1 MELPDRS
8 ALLAIL
14 CRQMY
19 RAPSREVVWQALLD
33 GARSLA
39 MAKVALIYRLDPESD
54 QLQRF
59 DDQADPVAGVAPQQ
73 ISIPHY
79 LMHDLR
85 LLRQPLFFT
94 PDRQSTPLALA
105 LTHAIWPEHPPTQIV
120 FLPLVAHGVLQ
131 GLCICG
137 WDALVAQEYAG
148 VLQFLADDAMYALM
162 RFDQVDGSPEPEPL
176 PVDVFVDLALLYT
189 HTPDQLIG
197 VALEQLTSAV
207 GAAAG
212 ALYLYNDETSQ
223 LELKTMTTSASL
235 PAFATVLH
243 QLWQHELGQQMQTLA
258 VSLFESAEEI
268 AYLATDYAQ
277 PPASAPLHAFLRSH
291 AITDV
296 LSLAIVVGGWRAG
309 VVQLVPWP
317 SNRFSERQVQWLRLL
332 ARQIG
337 AAIEHTRLSE
347 HLRIELDR
355 AQAVVETTNDG
366 IIMIDRQRRVVMVN
380 RRACYFFGV
389 AEHDLKGR
397 SYDDLL
403 LIFGRVFANSTRL
416 TFWLGQLLGSETDR
430 AYEEFQVIW
439 PEARRLHCFS
449 APVID
454 RREQYLG
461 RILIFRDV
469 TREREVERLKDEF
482 VSTVSHEL
490 RTPLTSIQGS
500 LQLVLGDATRG
511 KPGLAP
517 DLAAPVRSMLQVSLA
532 NTERL
537 IRLVNDILDIAKIE
551 QGRLQLQPKPIAP
564 IEICRSAVEELRAF
578 ARQYGVT
585 ISLNAPSNLP
595 LVEVDRDR
603 IVQVVI
609 NLLSNAIKFS
619 PQGQQVLLG
628 ATHEQNVVRF
638 SVRDWGPGISR
649 ADQMRLF
656 QKFHQLDQSINR
668 EKSGS
673 GLGLAISKELVEL
686 HGGKIWVDS
695 ELGRGSTFSFTVP
708 VAKVQPQPMEDQLP
722 LIVVADGAHP
732 WVAKLRAALEA
743 DPNWHVIQM
752 QAREINTAAPARQPA
767 CLVFIDSG
775 DLDDRINQ
783 IRALPLYQIVPMI
796 VISDAPVSSRVRD
809 VRVFSFDSPIEDI
822 IAEIR
827 RQLAE
832 PQPLV
837 LVVDDDPNVRTVLM
851 RILQR
856 HRMRVLAAS
865 DGVEALELAQH
876 SRPHAVLLD
885 LRMPGMDGLEV
896 LQRLQAQ
903 PATAA
908 IPVVILTANDLGPD
922 ASAQAFNLGAR
933 GFLEKPVTAERLI
946 ATLTSVMQTRKDG
959 DE

>member
-19 RAPSREVVWQALLD
+19 RAPSREAVWQVLLD

-39 MAKVALIYRLDPESD
+39 MASVAFIYWLMPEGD

-59 DDQADPVAGVAPQQ
+59 SDQADLAESGPEQ
-73 ISIPHY
+73 INIPHY

-85 LLRQPLFFT
+85 LLRQPLLFT

-105 LTHAIWPEHPPTQIV
+105 LTNAIWSEHPPAQLVI
-120 FLPLVAHGVLQ
+120 LPLVVQGVLQ

-137 WDALVAQEYAG
+137 WAKPVASQYIS
-148 VLQFLADDAMYALM
+148 VLQFLVDDAVFAQTI
-162 RFDQVDGSPEPEPL
+162 FDRLSGTQEPELL
-176 PVDVFVDLALLYT
+176 PADVLINLALLYT
-189 HTPDQLIG
+189 HTPDQLVG
-197 VALEQLTSAV
+197 VALEQLVSV
-207 GAAAG
+207 IGAAAG
-212 ALYLYNDETSQ
+212 ALYLYDDKTSQ
-223 LELKTMTTSASL
+223 LELKTTVVDAHL
-235 PAFATVLH
+235 PAFATELR
-243 QLWQHELGQQMQTLA
+243 QLWQDKLGQHMQALA
-258 VSLFESAEEI
+258 SSFLDSADEMVYLQTESSQSLI
-268 AYLATDYAQ
+268 YK
-277 PPASAPLHAFLRSH
+277 PLHAFLRSQ
-291 AITDV
+291 AIAGV
-296 LSLAIVVGGWRAG
+296 LSLAILVGGWQAG

-317 SNRFSERQVQWLRLL
+317 SNRFSERQLRLIRL
-332 ARQIG
+332 LVRQIG
-337 AAIEHTRLSE
+337 MAIEHARLFE
-347 HLRIELDR
+347 QLRIELDQ

-366 IIMIDRQRRVVMVN
+366 IIMIDRYRRVVMVN
-380 RRACYFFGV
+380 RRACYFFGI

-403 LIFGRVFANSTRL
+403 VIFGRVFANSARL

-430 AYEEFQVIW
+430 AYEEFQVTW
-439 PEARRLHCFS
+439 PESRQLRCFS

-454 RREQYLG
+454 QREQYLG

-490 RTPLTSIQGS
+490 RTPLASIQGS
-500 LQLVLGDATRG
+500 LQLVLGDAARG

-551 QGRLQLQPKPIAP
+551 QGRLRLQPKPVAP
-564 IEICRSAVEELRAF
+564 LEICRSAVEELRAF
-578 ARQYGVT
+578 ARQHEVT
-585 ISLNAPSNLP
+585 IALNVPATLP
-595 LVEVDRDR
+595 FVEADRDR

-619 PQGQQVLLG
+619 PKGQQVLLS

-638 SVRDWGPGISR
+638 SVRDWGPGIAR
-649 ADQMRLF
+649 ADQIHLF
-656 QKFHQLDQSINR
+656 QKFHQIDQSIHR

-695 ELGRGSTFSFTVP
+695 DVGRGSTFSFTVP
-708 VAKVQPQPMEDQLP
+708 LAKIQPQPAESQIP
-722 LIVVADGAHP
+722 LIIIADGEHP
-732 WVAKLRAALEA
+732 WAAQLFA
-743 DPNWHVIQM
+743 AS
-752 QAREINTAAPARQPA
+752 QAEQHWQVVQVHGRDVNTALPVRQPA
-767 CLVFIDSG
+767 CIVVVDSG
-775 DLDDRINQ
+775 NLDSWISQ
-783 IRALPLYQIVPMI
+783 IRAITLYQIAPLI
-796 VISDAPVSSRVRD
+796 IISDSPPAIHSRD
-809 VRVFSFDSPIEDI
+809 AIVFSFNSSIETVI
-822 IAEIR
+822 TEIR
-827 RQLAE
+827 RQMAQ

-865 DGVEALELAQH
+865 DGAEALELVQH
-876 SRPHAVLLD
+876 SRPNAVLLD

-896 LQRLQAQ
+896 LRRLQAD
-903 PATAA
+903 PRTAT
-908 IPVVILTANDLGPD
+908 IPVVVLTANDLGPD
-922 ASAQAFNLGAR
+922 APEHAFALGAR
-933 GFLEKPVTAERLI
+933 SFLEKPVSAERLI
-946 ATLTSVMQTRKDG
+946 ATLTSVIQAHEGG

>member
-1 MELPDRS
+1 MELSARS
-8 ALLAIL
+8 TLLAIL

-19 RAPSREVVWQALLD
+19 RAPSREVLWQVLLD

-39 MAKVALIYRLDPESD
+39 MASVALIYRLMPDSD
-54 QLQRF
+54 QWQRF
-59 DDQADPVAGVAPQQ
+59 DDQSDPVAGVAPQQ

-85 LLRQPLFFT
+85 LLRQPLLFT

-105 LTHAIWPEHPPTQIV
+105 LTNAIWPEQPPTQIAI
-120 FLPLVAHGVLQ
+120 LPLVANGALQ

-137 WDALVAQEYAG
+137 WEAQVAHEYVG
-148 VLQFLADDAMYALM
+148 VLQFLADDAIYAQT
-162 RFDQVDGSPEPEPL
+162 RFDQGDGLHEPELL

-189 HTPDQLIG
+189 YTPDQLIG
-197 VALEQLTSAV
+197 FALEQLVSAV

-223 LELKTMTTSASL
+223 LELKTVTTSASL

-243 QLWQHELGQQMQTLA
+243 QLWQHELDQQMQALA
-258 VSLFESAEEI
+258 ASLLESAEEI
-268 AYLATDYAQ
+268 AYLPTDYS
-277 PPASAPLHAFLRSH
+277 PSPVSGTLHAFLRSH
-291 AITDV
+291 AITGV
-296 LSLAIVVGGWRAG
+296 VSLAIVAGGWQAG

-317 SNRFSERQVQWLRLL
+317 SNRFSERQIQWLRLL

-337 AAIEHTRLSE
+337 AAIEHTRLFE

-389 AEHDLKGR
+389 AEHDLKSR
-397 SYDDLL
+397 SYDGLL
-403 LIFGRVFANSTRL
+403 MIFGRVFANSTRL
-416 TFWLGQLLGSETDR
+416 TFWLGQLLASETDR

-490 RTPLTSIQGS
+490 RTPLTNIQGS
-500 LQLVLGDATRG
+500 LQLVLGDAARD

-517 DLAAPVRSMLQVSLA
+517 DLAASVRSMLQVSLA

-551 QGRLQLQPKPIAP
+551 QGQLQLQTKPIAP
-564 IEICRSAVEELRAF
+564 IEICRSAKEELRAF
-578 ARQYGVT
+578 ARQYSVT
-585 ISLNAPSNLP
+585 ISLNVPANLP

-619 PQGQQVLLG
+619 PQGHQVLLS

-638 SVRDWGPGISR
+638 SVRDWGPGIAR

-656 QKFHQLDQSINR
+656 QKFHQLDQSISR

-695 ELGRGSTFSFTVP
+695 DLGRGSTFSFTVP
-708 VAKVQPQPMEDQLP
+708 VAKVQLQPVEDQLP

-732 WVAKLRAALEA
+732 WVAKLCAALEA

-752 QAREINTAAPARQPA
+752 QARDLNAALPARQPA

-775 DLDDRINQ
+775 DLDDRISQ
-783 IRALPLYQIVPMI
+783 IRAVPLYRIVPMI
-796 VISDAPVSSRVRD
+796 VISDAPGSSRLRD
-809 VRVFSFDSPIEDI
+809 ASVLPVNSPIEDI

-827 RQLAE
+827 RQIAE

-837 LVVDDDPNVRTVLM
+837 LVVDDEPNVRTVLV

-865 DGVEALELAQH
+865 DGVEALELVQH

-885 LRMPGMDGLEV
+885 LRMPDMDGLEV

-903 PATAA
+903 PATAT

-946 ATLTSVMQTRKDG
+946 ATLTSVMQTREGG